1 MKHLIL
7 ICCLAGFS
15 IQEQEKLPM
24 GDNGLVTFEEVVE
37 VPKMPKGL
45 LFENAK
51 AWIKSYY
58 KSPRAIKA
66 EDAME
71 GTISVVSMFRIMS
84 EPQGTKPG
92 GVINYSLDIKVKE
105 GKYKYTISNLRHT
118 DKSQAIG
125 SGGKLERSEPHCG
138 LKEMKLEQWSG
149 IKTQAKEGVEKIIAD
164 FKKGMSYTSPDES
177 DKF

>member
-1 MKHLIL
+1 MKQLIL
-7 ICCLAGFS
+7 ICFLAGLS
-15 IQEQEKLPM
+15 VPEQETLPM
-24 GDNGLVTFEEVVE
+24 GDSGLISFEEVVE

-51 AWIKSYY
+51 AWIGSYY
-58 KSPRAIKA
+58 KSPRIIKS

-71 GTISVVSMFRIMS
+71 GTINAVSMFKIMS

-105 GKYKYTISNLRHT
+105 GTYKYTISNLRHT
-118 DKSQAIG
+118 DKSGKTG
-125 SGGKLERSEPHCG
+125 SGGKLERSEPLCG
-138 LKEMKLEQWSG
+138 LKEMKLEQWNG
-149 IKTQAKEGVEKIIAD
+149 IKTQAKTGVEKIIEE
-164 FKKGMSYTSPDES
+164 FKKGMAYTSPDES